1 MASCTAGRCDGWSR
15 AGVRLC
21 FFRASLRTLRFVV
34 ASNGRD
40 GCVVLVRKSDRFAE
54 LVVGRENG
62 NGIVLVGE

>member
-1 MASCTAGRCDGWSR
+1 M
-15 AGVRLC
+15 C

-40 GCVVLVRKSDRFAE
+40 GCVLLVRKSDRFAE